1 MFAKNYWVLTE
12 WHVFSFGDNFFEL
25 RFSSNFLHASSK
37 YINIESL
44 VTPLLISRGPPH
56 IHRISSPSQ
65 VGLMSALSYFSIL
78 FLAYELSFEK
88 TLQSSSNYP
97 YLKVLKMQNDT
108 LTQYVL
114 GGGAYLPTLTQTPN
128 FLKIPLYKPILRFVD
143 FLFMSI
149 TVLLQKTSLKYRIIS

>member
-1 MFAKNYWVLTE
+1 
-12 WHVFSFGDNFFEL
+12 
-25 RFSSNFLHASSK
+25 
-37 YINIESL
+37 
-44 VTPLLISRGPPH
+44 
-56 IHRISSPSQ
+56 
-65 VGLMSALSYFSIL
+65 MSALSYFSIL

-128 FLKIPLYKPILRFVD
+128 FLKIPLYKPFFDKKVGFQIANLQIFLIFPKNNLRA
-143 FLFMSI
+143 
-149 TVLLQKTSLKYRIIS
+149 TVFKQ